1 MKLKPSYCVRA
12 HFINLA
18 EHSEPEEG
26 RLLQDLDLKLKI
38 IGSYCSVLYKKTYIR
53 KYCMIILFINASKMW
68 QLLTQ
73 VKFFLQYNILYKTE
87 QNNVTSN

>member
-38 IGSYCSVLYKKTYIR
+38 IGSYCSVLYKNIYSE
-53 KYCMIILFINASKMW
+53 ILRDNSIHKC
-68 QLLTQ
+68 
-73 VKFFLQYNILYKTE
+73 K
-87 QNNVTSN
+87 QNVATIDTGKVFSPIEYFV

>member
-38 IGSYCSVLYKKTYIR
+38 IGSYCSVLYKNIHLE
-53 KYCMIILFINASKMW
+53 ILHDNS
-68 QLLTQ
+68 
-73 VKFFLQYNILYKTE
+73 VHKFKL
-87 QNNVTSN
+87 NVATIDIGKVFSPIEYFV